1 MRATYQ
7 DLNEP
12 DFTNVAGGPVAGGRY
27 PQFSEELT
35 QKTEE
40 LSHII

>member
-12 DFTNVAGGPVAGGRY
+12 DFTNVAGGRY